1 MGFSKNFRVRNG
13 LEVSDGLF
21 VADGDLQKVGIGTTN
36 PLTDLDVRGT
46 TTSNNV
52 IVSNQLQL
60 DGTISIANSVG
71 SANQYLIS
79 TGTGVTW
86 TSLPGLRETFTFTA
100 IEGESVFN
108 VDYNPDVG
116 VDLYVNGVKLSPN
129 EYIATNGTSI
139 TLVDSAYT
147 GDTIDV
153 IAYSV
158 AALAVNSNSINV
170 SGVVSATDGFLSTG
184 STGVTIKVEGTQ
196 LIFEAV
202 GIGSTSFTLS

>member
-13 LEVSDGLF
+13 LEVNGGLF
-21 VADGDLQKVGIGTTN
+21 VADGDLQRVGIGTTN

-46 TTSNNV
+46 TTSTNV

-60 DGTISIANSVG
+60 NGTISIANSVG
-71 SANQYLIS
+71 SSNQYLIS

-86 TSLPGLRETFTFTA
+86 TTLPGLRETSTFTA
-100 IEGESVFN
+100 TEGESVFN
-108 VDYNPDVG
+108 VNYNPDVG

-129 EYIATNGTSI
+129 EYIATNGTTI
-139 TLVDSAYT
+139 ALVDSAYA

-158 AALAVNSNSINV
+158 AALAVNSNNINV
-170 SGVVSATDGFLSTG
+170 SGIVSATGGFLSAG
-184 STGVTIKVEGTQ
+184 STAVTIKVEGTQ

-202 GIGSTSFTLS
+202 GIGSTTFVLG

>member
-13 LEVSDGLF
+13 LEVNGGLF
-21 VADGDLQKVGIGTTN
+21 VADGDLQRVGIGTTN

-46 TTSNNV
+46 TTSTNV

-60 DGTISIANSVG
+60 NGTISIANSVG
-71 SANQYLIS
+71 SSNQYLIS

-86 TSLPGLRETFTFTA
+86 TTLPGLRETSTFTA
-100 IEGESVFN
+100 TEGESVFN
-108 VDYNPDVG
+108 VNYNPDVG
-116 VDLYVNGVKLSPN
+116 IDLYVNGVKLSPN
-129 EYIATNGTSI
+129 EYIATNGTTI
-139 TLVDSAYT
+139 ALVDFAYA

-158 AALAVNSNSINV
+158 AALAVNSNNINV
-170 SGVVSATDGFLSTG
+170 SGIVSATGGFLSAG
-184 STGVTIKVEGTQ
+184 STAVTIKVEGTQ
-196 LIFEAV
+196 LVFEAV